1 MERFFMERLKY
12 IVEDSTIA
20 ELLGV
25 QNFTN
30 KESAILELVKNAY
43 DAQANNVSIT
53 FSDRSIVIID
63 DGIGMSKSTIC
74 ENWMHVGKSDKGYSL
89 SGTED
94 NDGRVLAGSKGV
106 GRFALA
112 RLGASVNVYS
122 AKKGEIPVKWTTNWS
137 ESILDDLTNEENLP
151 LGTRIEI
158 SALRDRWTEK
168 SIKNLINYLSI
179 TCNDDRMQIKIYPNF
194 GKGVSYIFK
203 KPQIGKNFVTQ
214 IGLFY
219 DASELK
225 LYYTIKSDEFSNLA
239 KNYCRS
245 LDLQYFSNDVSI
257 LEELAGNTEIDSS
270 DGELYS
276 MLKELGNFSAELYF
290 SLKTPTKQDVERFC
304 YNYSALPDRYDE
316 GVVLYRNAFSIAS
329 FDGEKDW
336 LGLNQRSRKSPA
348 AATHPTGAWRVRANQ
363 LSGKVEI
370 DKKENYQLRDLANRQ
385 GLEENEYFKLF
396 VKIITIGIAAFER
409 YRQAIIRSID
419 KKNAPKP
426 SPTTPMIDQILRGR
440 NKEIHLTSNETKALA
455 QEISVVKAESKS
467 FQDEKESTEK
477 KYRYDV
483 RILNVLATT
492 GLKAS
497 SNVLNTTIDGV
508 LNRIIQLRIKISRQ
522 NALIRNII
530 SRNQKE
536 INDFLR
542 YAGYHYTVSIEE
554 SEGKNY
560 RLLLHYEDH
569 REAINAVQAHLSY
582 GERNALA
589 LLLFMYSIKRE
600 TPDLVILD
608 DPISSFDGNKK
619 FAIVNMLFKEPGYL
633 RGKTVL
639 LLTHEFGTVV
649 DMVHTMKRNFGAVS
663 TAAFLST
670 RNGVLQEQQIHAD
683 DIKAYPAIAEKN
695 IAEST
700 DPLNKLIY
708 LRRLMEF
715 ENNKNDAWQLLSNV
729 FHVGDG
735 TREAPMKC
743 IGNGIEIP
751 MTPDE
756 VQKGTEDIK
765 KYILDFDYQ
774 MAYQRM
780 EDQNLLI
787 SLYDSTEANYEKL
800 QIYRLIFIGRPMNVV
815 VQKFVNETYHVE
827 NDYMFQLDPRIYD
840 TVPQYIVDVCNQAI
854 NELRTVQPA

>member
-1 MERFFMERLKY
+1 MQGMERFFMERLKY

-122 AKKGEIPVKWTTNWS
+122 AKKGEIPVKWTTDWS

-497 SNVLNTTIDGV
+497 SI
-508 LNRIIQLRIKISRQ
+508 
-522 NALIRNII
+522 
-530 SRNQKE
+530 
-536 INDFLR
+536 
-542 YAGYHYTVSIEE
+542 
-554 SEGKNY
+554 
-560 RLLLHYEDH
+560 
-569 REAINAVQAHLSY
+569 AHEL
-582 GERNALA
+582 
-589 LLLFMYSIKRE
+589 
-600 TPDLVILD
+600 
-608 DPISSFDGNKK
+608 
-619 FAIVNMLFKEPGYL
+619 
-633 RGKTVL
+633 
-639 LLTHEFGTVV
+639 
-649 DMVHTMKRNFGAVS
+649 
-663 TAAFLST
+663 
-670 RNGVLQEQQIHAD
+670 
-683 DIKAYPAIAEKN
+683 
-695 IAEST
+695 
-700 DPLNKLIY
+700 
-708 LRRLMEF
+708 
-715 ENNKNDAWQLLSNV
+715 KNDRNSVSVNYQYIVEALKEYGFWEDLCSQEYTEYSYKNVPQLLSRNRAINQKIVAFMDTMLDEIEKKNFSPRSLSINSIMENIKANWMRDYASLLINLNV
-729 FHVGDG
+729 
-735 TREAPMKC
+735 
-743 IGNGIEIP
+743 
-751 MTPDE
+751 DE
-756 VQKGTEDIK
+756 SVYFETSEDIFTAIFDNLILNSWQQNK
-765 KYILDFDYQ
+765 ASSQIVISISIHKIGGLLKIVYEDSGVGLPPKYINDPMRILEVHESSRENGHGLG
-774 MAYQRM
+774 MWIVHNTIRM
-780 EDQNLLI
+780 TGGDVI
-787 SLYDSTEANYEKL
+787 SIDGHNGFHFNFELGEKL
-800 QIYRLIFIGRPMNVV
+800 
-815 VQKFVNETYHVE
+815 
-827 NDYMFQLDPRIYD
+827 
-840 TVPQYIVDVCNQAI
+840 
-854 NELRTVQPA
+854 

>member
-497 SNVLNTTIDGV
+497 SI
-508 LNRIIQLRIKISRQ
+508 
-522 NALIRNII
+522 
-530 SRNQKE
+530 
-536 INDFLR
+536 
-542 YAGYHYTVSIEE
+542 
-554 SEGKNY
+554 
-560 RLLLHYEDH
+560 
-569 REAINAVQAHLSY
+569 AHEL
-582 GERNALA
+582 
-589 LLLFMYSIKRE
+589 
-600 TPDLVILD
+600 
-608 DPISSFDGNKK
+608 
-619 FAIVNMLFKEPGYL
+619 
-633 RGKTVL
+633 
-639 LLTHEFGTVV
+639 
-649 DMVHTMKRNFGAVS
+649 
-663 TAAFLST
+663 
-670 RNGVLQEQQIHAD
+670 
-683 DIKAYPAIAEKN
+683 
-695 IAEST
+695 
-700 DPLNKLIY
+700 
-708 LRRLMEF
+708 
-715 ENNKNDAWQLLSNV
+715 KNDRNSV
-729 FHVGDG
+729 SV
-735 TREAPMKC
+735 
-743 IGNGIEIP
+743 
-751 MTPDE
+751 
-756 VQKGTEDIK
+756 
-765 KYILDFDYQ
+765 
-774 MAYQRM
+774 
-780 EDQNLLI
+780 
-787 SLYDSTEANYEKL
+787 NY
-800 QIYRLIFIGRPMNVV
+800 
-815 VQKFVNETYHVE
+815 
-827 NDYMFQLDPRIYD
+827 
-840 TVPQYIVDVCNQAI
+840 QYIVDALKEYGFWEDLCSQEYTEYSYKNVPQLLSRNRAI
-854 NELRTVQPA
+854 NQKIVAFMDTMLDEIEKKNFSPRSLSINSIMENIKANWMRDYASLLINLNVDESVYFETSEDIFTAIFDNLILNSWQQNKASSQIVINISIHKVGSLLKIVYEDSGVGLPPKYINDPMRILEVHESSRENGHGLGMWIVHNTIRMTGGDVISIDGHNGFHFNFELGEKL

>member
-1 MERFFMERLKY
+1 MFPLY
-12 IVEDSTIA
+12 TVA
-20 ELLGV
+20 
-25 QNFTN
+25 
-30 KESAILELVKNAY
+30 
-43 DAQANNVSIT
+43 
-53 FSDRSIVIID
+53 
-63 DGIGMSKSTIC
+63 
-74 ENWMHVGKSDKGYSL
+74 
-89 SGTED
+89 
-94 NDGRVLAGSKGV
+94 
-106 GRFALA
+106 
-112 RLGASVNVYS
+112 
-122 AKKGEIPVKWTTNWS
+122 
-137 ESILDDLTNEENLP
+137 TNEENLP

-497 SNVLNTTIDGV
+497 SI
-508 LNRIIQLRIKISRQ
+508 
-522 NALIRNII
+522 
-530 SRNQKE
+530 
-536 INDFLR
+536 
-542 YAGYHYTVSIEE
+542 
-554 SEGKNY
+554 
-560 RLLLHYEDH
+560 
-569 REAINAVQAHLSY
+569 AHEL
-582 GERNALA
+582 
-589 LLLFMYSIKRE
+589 
-600 TPDLVILD
+600 
-608 DPISSFDGNKK
+608 
-619 FAIVNMLFKEPGYL
+619 
-633 RGKTVL
+633 
-639 LLTHEFGTVV
+639 
-649 DMVHTMKRNFGAVS
+649 
-663 TAAFLST
+663 
-670 RNGVLQEQQIHAD
+670 
-683 DIKAYPAIAEKN
+683 
-695 IAEST
+695 
-700 DPLNKLIY
+700 
-708 LRRLMEF
+708 
-715 ENNKNDAWQLLSNV
+715 KNDRNSVSVNYQYIVEALKEYGFWEDLCSQEYTEYSYKNVPQLLSRNRAINQKIVAFMDTMLDEIEKKIFSPRSLSINSIMENIKANWMRDYASLLINLNV
-729 FHVGDG
+729 
-735 TREAPMKC
+735 
-743 IGNGIEIP
+743 
-751 MTPDE
+751 DE
-756 VQKGTEDIK
+756 SVYFETSEDIFTAIFDNLILNSWQQNK
-765 KYILDFDYQ
+765 ASSQIVISISIHKIGGLLKIVYEDSGVGLPPKYINDPMRILEVHEFSRENGHGLG
-774 MAYQRM
+774 MWIVHNTIRM
-780 EDQNLLI
+780 TGGDVI
-787 SLYDSTEANYEKL
+787 SIDGHNGFHFNFELGEKL
-800 QIYRLIFIGRPMNVV
+800 
-815 VQKFVNETYHVE
+815 
-827 NDYMFQLDPRIYD
+827 
-840 TVPQYIVDVCNQAI
+840 
-854 NELRTVQPA
+854 

>member
-122 AKKGEIPVKWTTNWS
+122 SKKGEIPVKWTTDWS

-316 GVVLYRNAFSIAS
+316 GVVLYINAFSIAS

-497 SNVLNTTIDGV
+497 SI
-508 LNRIIQLRIKISRQ
+508 
-522 NALIRNII
+522 
-530 SRNQKE
+530 
-536 INDFLR
+536 
-542 YAGYHYTVSIEE
+542 
-554 SEGKNY
+554 
-560 RLLLHYEDH
+560 
-569 REAINAVQAHLSY
+569 AHEL
-582 GERNALA
+582 
-589 LLLFMYSIKRE
+589 
-600 TPDLVILD
+600 
-608 DPISSFDGNKK
+608 
-619 FAIVNMLFKEPGYL
+619 
-633 RGKTVL
+633 
-639 LLTHEFGTVV
+639 
-649 DMVHTMKRNFGAVS
+649 
-663 TAAFLST
+663 
-670 RNGVLQEQQIHAD
+670 
-683 DIKAYPAIAEKN
+683 
-695 IAEST
+695 
-700 DPLNKLIY
+700 
-708 LRRLMEF
+708 
-715 ENNKNDAWQLLSNV
+715 KNDRNSVSVNYQYIVEALKEYGFWEDLCSQEYTEYSYKNVPQLLSRNRAINQKIVAFMDTMLDEIEKKNFSPRSLSINSIMENIKANWMRDYASLLINLNV
-729 FHVGDG
+729 
-735 TREAPMKC
+735 
-743 IGNGIEIP
+743 
-751 MTPDE
+751 DE
-756 VQKGTEDIK
+756 SVYFETSEDIFTAIFDNLILNSWQQNK
-765 KYILDFDYQ
+765 ASSQIVISISIHKIGGLLKIVYEDSGVGLPPKYINDPMRILEVHESSRENGHGLG
-774 MAYQRM
+774 MWIVHNTIRM
-780 EDQNLLI
+780 TGGDVI
-787 SLYDSTEANYEKL
+787 SIDGHNGFHFNFELGEKL
-800 QIYRLIFIGRPMNVV
+800 
-815 VQKFVNETYHVE
+815 
-827 NDYMFQLDPRIYD
+827 
-840 TVPQYIVDVCNQAI
+840 
-854 NELRTVQPA
+854 

>member
-53 FSDRSIVIID
+53 FSERSIVIID

-122 AKKGEIPVKWTTNWS
+122 SKKGEIPVKWTTDWS

-497 SNVLNTTIDGV
+497 SI
-508 LNRIIQLRIKISRQ
+508 
-522 NALIRNII
+522 
-530 SRNQKE
+530 
-536 INDFLR
+536 
-542 YAGYHYTVSIEE
+542 
-554 SEGKNY
+554 
-560 RLLLHYEDH
+560 
-569 REAINAVQAHLSY
+569 AHEL
-582 GERNALA
+582 
-589 LLLFMYSIKRE
+589 
-600 TPDLVILD
+600 
-608 DPISSFDGNKK
+608 
-619 FAIVNMLFKEPGYL
+619 
-633 RGKTVL
+633 
-639 LLTHEFGTVV
+639 
-649 DMVHTMKRNFGAVS
+649 
-663 TAAFLST
+663 
-670 RNGVLQEQQIHAD
+670 
-683 DIKAYPAIAEKN
+683 
-695 IAEST
+695 
-700 DPLNKLIY
+700 
-708 LRRLMEF
+708 
-715 ENNKNDAWQLLSNV
+715 KNDRNSVSVNYQYIVEALKEYGFWEDLCSQEYTEYSYKNVPQLLSRNRAINQKIVAFMDTMLDEIEKKNFSPRSLSINSIMENIKANWMRDYASLLINLNV
-729 FHVGDG
+729 
-735 TREAPMKC
+735 
-743 IGNGIEIP
+743 
-751 MTPDE
+751 DE
-756 VQKGTEDIK
+756 SVYFETSEDIFTAIFDNLILNSWQQNK
-765 KYILDFDYQ
+765 ASSQIVISISIHKIGGLLKIVYEDSGVGLPPKYINDPMRILEVHESSRENGHGLG
-774 MAYQRM
+774 MWIVHNTIRM
-780 EDQNLLI
+780 TGGDVI
-787 SLYDSTEANYEKL
+787 SIDGHNGFHFNFELGEKL
-800 QIYRLIFIGRPMNVV
+800 
-815 VQKFVNETYHVE
+815 
-827 NDYMFQLDPRIYD
+827 
-840 TVPQYIVDVCNQAI
+840 
-854 NELRTVQPA
+854 

>member
-122 AKKGEIPVKWTTNWS
+122 AKKGEIPVKWTTDWS

-497 SNVLNTTIDGV
+497 SI
-508 LNRIIQLRIKISRQ
+508 
-522 NALIRNII
+522 
-530 SRNQKE
+530 
-536 INDFLR
+536 
-542 YAGYHYTVSIEE
+542 
-554 SEGKNY
+554 
-560 RLLLHYEDH
+560 
-569 REAINAVQAHLSY
+569 AHEL
-582 GERNALA
+582 
-589 LLLFMYSIKRE
+589 
-600 TPDLVILD
+600 
-608 DPISSFDGNKK
+608 
-619 FAIVNMLFKEPGYL
+619 
-633 RGKTVL
+633 
-639 LLTHEFGTVV
+639 
-649 DMVHTMKRNFGAVS
+649 
-663 TAAFLST
+663 
-670 RNGVLQEQQIHAD
+670 
-683 DIKAYPAIAEKN
+683 
-695 IAEST
+695 
-700 DPLNKLIY
+700 
-708 LRRLMEF
+708 
-715 ENNKNDAWQLLSNV
+715 KNDRNSVSVNYQYIVEALKEYGFWEDLCSQEYTEYRYKNVPQLLSRNRAINQKIVAFMDTMLDEIEKKNFSPRSLSINSIMENIKANWMRDYASLLINLNV
-729 FHVGDG
+729 
-735 TREAPMKC
+735 
-743 IGNGIEIP
+743 
-751 MTPDE
+751 DE
-756 VQKGTEDIK
+756 SVYFETSEDIFTAIFDNLILNSWQQNK
-765 KYILDFDYQ
+765 ASSQIVISISIHKIGGLLKIVYEDSGVGLPPKYINDPMRILEVHESSRENGHGLG
-774 MAYQRM
+774 MWIVHNTIRM
-780 EDQNLLI
+780 TGGDVI
-787 SLYDSTEANYEKL
+787 SIDGHNGFHFNFELGEKL
-800 QIYRLIFIGRPMNVV
+800 
-815 VQKFVNETYHVE
+815 
-827 NDYMFQLDPRIYD
+827 
-840 TVPQYIVDVCNQAI
+840 
-854 NELRTVQPA
+854 

>member
-43 DAQANNVSIT
+43 DAQANNVSITFSDRSIVIIDDNATIRKSDANIVCLSIT

-497 SNVLNTTIDGV
+497 SI
-508 LNRIIQLRIKISRQ
+508 
-522 NALIRNII
+522 
-530 SRNQKE
+530 
-536 INDFLR
+536 
-542 YAGYHYTVSIEE
+542 
-554 SEGKNY
+554 
-560 RLLLHYEDH
+560 
-569 REAINAVQAHLSY
+569 AHEL
-582 GERNALA
+582 
-589 LLLFMYSIKRE
+589 
-600 TPDLVILD
+600 
-608 DPISSFDGNKK
+608 
-619 FAIVNMLFKEPGYL
+619 
-633 RGKTVL
+633 
-639 LLTHEFGTVV
+639 
-649 DMVHTMKRNFGAVS
+649 
-663 TAAFLST
+663 
-670 RNGVLQEQQIHAD
+670 
-683 DIKAYPAIAEKN
+683 
-695 IAEST
+695 
-700 DPLNKLIY
+700 
-708 LRRLMEF
+708 
-715 ENNKNDAWQLLSNV
+715 KNDRNSV
-729 FHVGDG
+729 SV
-735 TREAPMKC
+735 
-743 IGNGIEIP
+743 
-751 MTPDE
+751 
-756 VQKGTEDIK
+756 
-765 KYILDFDYQ
+765 
-774 MAYQRM
+774 
-780 EDQNLLI
+780 
-787 SLYDSTEANYEKL
+787 NY
-800 QIYRLIFIGRPMNVV
+800 
-815 VQKFVNETYHVE
+815 
-827 NDYMFQLDPRIYD
+827 
-840 TVPQYIVDVCNQAI
+840 QYIVDALKEYGFWEDLCSQEYTEYSYKNVPQLLSRNKAI
-854 NELRTVQPA
+854 NQKIVAFMDTMLDEIEKKKFSPRSLSVNSIMENIKANWMRDYASLLINLNVDESVYFETSEDIFTAIFDNLILNSWQQNKASSQIVINISIHKVGSLLKIVYEDSGVGLPPKYINDPMRILEVHESSRENGHGLGMWIVHNTIRMTGGDVISIDGHNGFHFNFELGEKL

>member
-1 MERFFMERLKY
+1 MERLKY

-43 DAQANNVSIT
+43 DAQASNVSIT
-53 FSDRSIVIID
+53 FSDCSIVIID
-63 DGIGMSKSTIC
+63 DGIGMNKSTIY

-112 RLGASVNVYS
+112 RLGASVVVYS
-122 AKKGEIPVKWTTNWS
+122 AKKGEIPVKWATDWS
-137 ESILDDLTNEENLP
+137 ESILDDLTNEESLP

-179 TCNDDRMQIKIYPNF
+179 TCNDDRMRIKIYPNF
-194 GKGVSYIFK
+194 EKDVSYIFK

-214 IGLFY
+214 VALFY
-219 DASELK
+219 DASEMK
-225 LYYTIKSDEFSNLA
+225 LHYTIISDEFSDLA

-245 LDLQYFSNDVSI
+245 LDLQYFSNSVSI

-276 MLKELGNFSAELYF
+276 MLKELGDFSAELYF

-304 YNYSALPDRYDE
+304 YNHSALPDRYDE
-316 GVVLYRNAFSIAS
+316 GIVLYRNAFSIAS

-396 VKIITIGIAAFER
+396 VKIITIGIATFER

-419 KKNAPKP
+419 KKNTPKP

-455 QEISVVKAESKS
+455 QEISAVKAESKS

-497 SNVLNTTIDGV
+497 SIAHELKND
-508 LNRIIQLRIKISRQ
+508 
-522 NALIRNII
+522 RN
-530 SRNQKE
+530 S
-536 INDFLR
+536 
-542 YAGYHYTVSIEE
+542 VSINYQYIVEALKEYGFWEE
-554 SEGKNY
+554 LCSQEYTEYSYKN
-560 RLLLHYEDH
+560 
-569 REAINAVQAHLSY
+569 V
-582 GERNALA
+582 
-589 LLLFMYSIKRE
+589 
-600 TPDLVILD
+600 P
-608 DPISSFDGNKK
+608 
-619 FAIVNMLFKEPGYL
+619 
-633 RGKTVL
+633 
-639 LLTHEFGTVV
+639 
-649 DMVHTMKRNFGAVS
+649 
-663 TAAFLST
+663 
-670 RNGVLQEQQIHAD
+670 
-683 DIKAYPAIAEKN
+683 
-695 IAEST
+695 
-700 DPLNKLIY
+700 
-708 LRRLMEF
+708 
-715 ENNKNDAWQLLSNV
+715 QLLSRNKAINQKIVAFMDTMLDEIEKKKFSPKSLSVSDIMENIKANWVRDYASLSINLNV
-729 FHVGDG
+729 
-735 TREAPMKC
+735 
-743 IGNGIEIP
+743 
-751 MTPDE
+751 DE
-756 VQKGTEDIK
+756 TVHFETSEDIFTAIFDNLILNSWQQNK
-765 KYILDFDYQ
+765 VSSRIVIDISIHKVGSLLKIIYEDYGVGLPPKYINDPMRILEVHESSRENGHGLG
-774 MAYQRM
+774 MWIVHNTIRM
-780 EDQNLLI
+780 TGGDVI
-787 SLYDSTEANYEKL
+787 SIDGHNGFHFNFELGEKL
-800 QIYRLIFIGRPMNVV
+800 
-815 VQKFVNETYHVE
+815 
-827 NDYMFQLDPRIYD
+827 
-840 TVPQYIVDVCNQAI
+840 
-854 NELRTVQPA
+854 

>member
-1 MERFFMERLKY
+1 MERLKY

-122 AKKGEIPVKWTTNWS
+122 AKKGEIPVKWTTDWS

-497 SNVLNTTIDGV
+497 SI
-508 LNRIIQLRIKISRQ
+508 
-522 NALIRNII
+522 
-530 SRNQKE
+530 
-536 INDFLR
+536 
-542 YAGYHYTVSIEE
+542 
-554 SEGKNY
+554 
-560 RLLLHYEDH
+560 
-569 REAINAVQAHLSY
+569 AHEL
-582 GERNALA
+582 
-589 LLLFMYSIKRE
+589 
-600 TPDLVILD
+600 
-608 DPISSFDGNKK
+608 
-619 FAIVNMLFKEPGYL
+619 
-633 RGKTVL
+633 
-639 LLTHEFGTVV
+639 
-649 DMVHTMKRNFGAVS
+649 
-663 TAAFLST
+663 
-670 RNGVLQEQQIHAD
+670 
-683 DIKAYPAIAEKN
+683 
-695 IAEST
+695 
-700 DPLNKLIY
+700 
-708 LRRLMEF
+708 
-715 ENNKNDAWQLLSNV
+715 KNDRNSVSVNYQYIVEALKEYGFWEDLCSQEYTEYSYKNVPQLLSRNRAINQKIVAFMDTMLDEIEKKNFSPRSLSINSIMENIKANWMRDYASLLINLNV
-729 FHVGDG
+729 
-735 TREAPMKC
+735 
-743 IGNGIEIP
+743 
-751 MTPDE
+751 DE
-756 VQKGTEDIK
+756 SVYFETSEDIFTAIFDNLILNSWQQNK
-765 KYILDFDYQ
+765 ASSQIVISISIHKIGGLLKIVYEDSGVGLPPKYINDPMRILEVHESSRENGHGLG
-774 MAYQRM
+774 MWIVHNTIRM
-780 EDQNLLI
+780 TGGDVI
-787 SLYDSTEANYEKL
+787 SIDGHNGFHFNFELGEKL
-800 QIYRLIFIGRPMNVV
+800 
-815 VQKFVNETYHVE
+815 
-827 NDYMFQLDPRIYD
+827 
-840 TVPQYIVDVCNQAI
+840 
-854 NELRTVQPA
+854 

>member
-122 AKKGEIPVKWTTNWS
+122 AKKGEIPVKWTTDWS

-426 SPTTPMIDQILRGR
+426 SPTTPMIDQILRRR

-497 SNVLNTTIDGV
+497 SI
-508 LNRIIQLRIKISRQ
+508 
-522 NALIRNII
+522 
-530 SRNQKE
+530 
-536 INDFLR
+536 
-542 YAGYHYTVSIEE
+542 
-554 SEGKNY
+554 
-560 RLLLHYEDH
+560 
-569 REAINAVQAHLSY
+569 AHEL
-582 GERNALA
+582 
-589 LLLFMYSIKRE
+589 
-600 TPDLVILD
+600 
-608 DPISSFDGNKK
+608 
-619 FAIVNMLFKEPGYL
+619 
-633 RGKTVL
+633 
-639 LLTHEFGTVV
+639 
-649 DMVHTMKRNFGAVS
+649 
-663 TAAFLST
+663 
-670 RNGVLQEQQIHAD
+670 
-683 DIKAYPAIAEKN
+683 
-695 IAEST
+695 
-700 DPLNKLIY
+700 
-708 LRRLMEF
+708 
-715 ENNKNDAWQLLSNV
+715 KNDRNSVSVNYQYIVEALKEYGFWEDLCSQEYTEYSYKNVPQLLSRNRAINQKIVAFMDTMLDEIEKKNFSPRSLSINSIMENIKANWMRDYASLLINLNV
-729 FHVGDG
+729 
-735 TREAPMKC
+735 
-743 IGNGIEIP
+743 
-751 MTPDE
+751 DE
-756 VQKGTEDIK
+756 SVYFETSEDIFTAIFDNLILNSWQQNK
-765 KYILDFDYQ
+765 ASSQIVISISIHKIGGLLKIVYEDSGVGLPPKYINDPMRILEVHESSRENGHGLG
-774 MAYQRM
+774 MWIVHNTIRM
-780 EDQNLLI
+780 TGGDVI
-787 SLYDSTEANYEKL
+787 SIDGHNGFHFNFELGEKL
-800 QIYRLIFIGRPMNVV
+800 
-815 VQKFVNETYHVE
+815 
-827 NDYMFQLDPRIYD
+827 
-840 TVPQYIVDVCNQAI
+840 
-854 NELRTVQPA
+854 

>member
-74 ENWMHVGKSDKGYSL
+74 ENWMHVGKSNKGYSL

-122 AKKGEIPVKWTTNWS
+122 SKKGEIPVKWTTDWS

-497 SNVLNTTIDGV
+497 SI
-508 LNRIIQLRIKISRQ
+508 
-522 NALIRNII
+522 
-530 SRNQKE
+530 
-536 INDFLR
+536 
-542 YAGYHYTVSIEE
+542 
-554 SEGKNY
+554 
-560 RLLLHYEDH
+560 
-569 REAINAVQAHLSY
+569 AHEL
-582 GERNALA
+582 
-589 LLLFMYSIKRE
+589 
-600 TPDLVILD
+600 
-608 DPISSFDGNKK
+608 
-619 FAIVNMLFKEPGYL
+619 
-633 RGKTVL
+633 
-639 LLTHEFGTVV
+639 
-649 DMVHTMKRNFGAVS
+649 
-663 TAAFLST
+663 
-670 RNGVLQEQQIHAD
+670 
-683 DIKAYPAIAEKN
+683 
-695 IAEST
+695 
-700 DPLNKLIY
+700 
-708 LRRLMEF
+708 
-715 ENNKNDAWQLLSNV
+715 KNDRNSVSVNYQYIVEALKEYGFWEDLCSQEYTEYSYKNVPQLLSRNRAINQKIVAFMDTMLDEIEKKNFSPRSLSINSIMENIKANWMRDYASLLINLNV
-729 FHVGDG
+729 
-735 TREAPMKC
+735 
-743 IGNGIEIP
+743 
-751 MTPDE
+751 DE
-756 VQKGTEDIK
+756 SVYFETSEDIFTAIFDNLILNSWQQNK
-765 KYILDFDYQ
+765 ASSQIVISISIHKIGGLLKIVYEDSGVGLPPKYINDPMRILEVHESSRENGHGLG
-774 MAYQRM
+774 MWIVHNTIRM
-780 EDQNLLI
+780 TGGDVI
-787 SLYDSTEANYEKL
+787 SIDGHNGFHFNFELGEKL
-800 QIYRLIFIGRPMNVV
+800 
-815 VQKFVNETYHVE
+815 
-827 NDYMFQLDPRIYD
+827 
-840 TVPQYIVDVCNQAI
+840 
-854 NELRTVQPA
+854 

>member
-122 AKKGEIPVKWTTNWS
+122 AKKGEIPVKWTTDWS

-497 SNVLNTTIDGV
+497 SI
-508 LNRIIQLRIKISRQ
+508 
-522 NALIRNII
+522 
-530 SRNQKE
+530 
-536 INDFLR
+536 
-542 YAGYHYTVSIEE
+542 
-554 SEGKNY
+554 
-560 RLLLHYEDH
+560 
-569 REAINAVQAHLSY
+569 AHEL
-582 GERNALA
+582 
-589 LLLFMYSIKRE
+589 
-600 TPDLVILD
+600 
-608 DPISSFDGNKK
+608 
-619 FAIVNMLFKEPGYL
+619 
-633 RGKTVL
+633 
-639 LLTHEFGTVV
+639 
-649 DMVHTMKRNFGAVS
+649 
-663 TAAFLST
+663 
-670 RNGVLQEQQIHAD
+670 
-683 DIKAYPAIAEKN
+683 
-695 IAEST
+695 
-700 DPLNKLIY
+700 
-708 LRRLMEF
+708 
-715 ENNKNDAWQLLSNV
+715 KNDRNSVSVNYQYIVEALKEYGFWEDLCSQEYTEYSYKNVPQLLSRNRAISQKIVAFMDTMLDEIEKKNFSPRSLSINSIMENIKANWMRDYASLLINLNV
-729 FHVGDG
+729 
-735 TREAPMKC
+735 
-743 IGNGIEIP
+743 
-751 MTPDE
+751 DE
-756 VQKGTEDIK
+756 SVYFETSEDIFTAIFDNLILNSWQQNK
-765 KYILDFDYQ
+765 ASSQIVISISIHKIGGLLKIVYEDSGVGLPPKYINDPMRILEVHESSRENGHGLG
-774 MAYQRM
+774 MWIVHNTIRM
-780 EDQNLLI
+780 TGGDVI
-787 SLYDSTEANYEKL
+787 SIDGHNGFHFNFELGEKL
-800 QIYRLIFIGRPMNVV
+800 
-815 VQKFVNETYHVE
+815 
-827 NDYMFQLDPRIYD
+827 
-840 TVPQYIVDVCNQAI
+840 
-854 NELRTVQPA
+854 

>member
-122 AKKGEIPVKWTTNWS
+122 AKKGEIPVKWTTDWS

-370 DKKENYQLRDLANRQ
+370 DKKENSQLRDLANRQ

-497 SNVLNTTIDGV
+497 SI
-508 LNRIIQLRIKISRQ
+508 
-522 NALIRNII
+522 
-530 SRNQKE
+530 
-536 INDFLR
+536 
-542 YAGYHYTVSIEE
+542 
-554 SEGKNY
+554 
-560 RLLLHYEDH
+560 
-569 REAINAVQAHLSY
+569 AHEL
-582 GERNALA
+582 
-589 LLLFMYSIKRE
+589 
-600 TPDLVILD
+600 
-608 DPISSFDGNKK
+608 
-619 FAIVNMLFKEPGYL
+619 
-633 RGKTVL
+633 
-639 LLTHEFGTVV
+639 
-649 DMVHTMKRNFGAVS
+649 
-663 TAAFLST
+663 
-670 RNGVLQEQQIHAD
+670 
-683 DIKAYPAIAEKN
+683 
-695 IAEST
+695 
-700 DPLNKLIY
+700 
-708 LRRLMEF
+708 
-715 ENNKNDAWQLLSNV
+715 KNDRNSVSVNYQYIVEALKEYGFWEDLCSQEYTEYSYKNVPQLLSRNRAINQKIVAFMDTMLDEIEKKNFSPRSLSINSIMENIKANWMRDYASLLINLNV
-729 FHVGDG
+729 
-735 TREAPMKC
+735 
-743 IGNGIEIP
+743 
-751 MTPDE
+751 DE
-756 VQKGTEDIK
+756 SVYFETSEDIFTAIFDNLILNSWQQNK
-765 KYILDFDYQ
+765 ASSQIVISISIHKIGGLLKIVYEDSGVGLPPKYINDPMRILEVHESSRENGHGLG
-774 MAYQRM
+774 MWIVHNTIRM
-780 EDQNLLI
+780 TGGDVI
-787 SLYDSTEANYEKL
+787 SIDGHNGFHFNFELGEKL
-800 QIYRLIFIGRPMNVV
+800 
-815 VQKFVNETYHVE
+815 
-827 NDYMFQLDPRIYD
+827 
-840 TVPQYIVDVCNQAI
+840 
-854 NELRTVQPA
+854 

>member
-1 MERFFMERLKY
+1 M
-12 IVEDSTIA
+12 
-20 ELLGV
+20 
-25 QNFTN
+25 
-30 KESAILELVKNAY
+30 
-43 DAQANNVSIT
+43 
-53 FSDRSIVIID
+53 
-63 DGIGMSKSTIC
+63 
-74 ENWMHVGKSDKGYSL
+74 
-89 SGTED
+89 
-94 NDGRVLAGSKGV
+94 
-106 GRFALA
+106 
-112 RLGASVNVYS
+112 
-122 AKKGEIPVKWTTNWS
+122 
-137 ESILDDLTNEENLP
+137 
-151 LGTRIEI
+151 
-158 SALRDRWTEK
+158 RDRWTEK

-497 SNVLNTTIDGV
+497 SI
-508 LNRIIQLRIKISRQ
+508 
-522 NALIRNII
+522 
-530 SRNQKE
+530 
-536 INDFLR
+536 
-542 YAGYHYTVSIEE
+542 
-554 SEGKNY
+554 
-560 RLLLHYEDH
+560 
-569 REAINAVQAHLSY
+569 AHEL
-582 GERNALA
+582 
-589 LLLFMYSIKRE
+589 
-600 TPDLVILD
+600 
-608 DPISSFDGNKK
+608 
-619 FAIVNMLFKEPGYL
+619 
-633 RGKTVL
+633 
-639 LLTHEFGTVV
+639 
-649 DMVHTMKRNFGAVS
+649 
-663 TAAFLST
+663 
-670 RNGVLQEQQIHAD
+670 
-683 DIKAYPAIAEKN
+683 
-695 IAEST
+695 
-700 DPLNKLIY
+700 
-708 LRRLMEF
+708 
-715 ENNKNDAWQLLSNV
+715 KNDRNSV
-729 FHVGDG
+729 SV
-735 TREAPMKC
+735 
-743 IGNGIEIP
+743 
-751 MTPDE
+751 
-756 VQKGTEDIK
+756 
-765 KYILDFDYQ
+765 
-774 MAYQRM
+774 
-780 EDQNLLI
+780 
-787 SLYDSTEANYEKL
+787 NY
-800 QIYRLIFIGRPMNVV
+800 
-815 VQKFVNETYHVE
+815 
-827 NDYMFQLDPRIYD
+827 
-840 TVPQYIVDVCNQAI
+840 QYIVDALKEYGFWEDLCSQEYTEYSYKNVPQLLSRNKAI
-854 NELRTVQPA
+854 NQKIVAFMDTMLDEIEKKKFSPRSLSVNSIMENIKANWMRDYASLLINLNVDESVYFETSEDIFTAIFDNLILNSWQQNKASSQIVINISIHKVGSLLKIVYEDSGVGLPPKYINDPMRILEVHESSRENGHGLGMWIVHNTIRMTGGDVISIDGHNGFHFNFELGEKL

>member
-122 AKKGEIPVKWTTNWS
+122 SKKGEIPVKWTTDWS

-290 SLKTPTKQDVERFC
+290 SLKAPTKQDVERFC

-497 SNVLNTTIDGV
+497 SI
-508 LNRIIQLRIKISRQ
+508 
-522 NALIRNII
+522 
-530 SRNQKE
+530 
-536 INDFLR
+536 
-542 YAGYHYTVSIEE
+542 
-554 SEGKNY
+554 
-560 RLLLHYEDH
+560 
-569 REAINAVQAHLSY
+569 AHEL
-582 GERNALA
+582 
-589 LLLFMYSIKRE
+589 
-600 TPDLVILD
+600 
-608 DPISSFDGNKK
+608 
-619 FAIVNMLFKEPGYL
+619 
-633 RGKTVL
+633 
-639 LLTHEFGTVV
+639 
-649 DMVHTMKRNFGAVS
+649 
-663 TAAFLST
+663 
-670 RNGVLQEQQIHAD
+670 
-683 DIKAYPAIAEKN
+683 
-695 IAEST
+695 
-700 DPLNKLIY
+700 
-708 LRRLMEF
+708 
-715 ENNKNDAWQLLSNV
+715 KNDRNSVSVNYQYIVEALKEYGFWEDLCSQEYTEYSYKNVPQLLSRNRAINQKIVAFMDTMLDEIEKKNFSPRSLSINSIMENIKANWMRDYASLLINLNV
-729 FHVGDG
+729 
-735 TREAPMKC
+735 
-743 IGNGIEIP
+743 
-751 MTPDE
+751 DE
-756 VQKGTEDIK
+756 SVYFETSEDIFTAIFDNLILNSWQQNK
-765 KYILDFDYQ
+765 ASSQIVISISIHKIGGLLKIVYEDSGVGLPPKYINDPMRILEVHESSRENGHGLG
-774 MAYQRM
+774 MWIVHNTIRM
-780 EDQNLLI
+780 TGGDVI
-787 SLYDSTEANYEKL
+787 SIDGHNGFHFNFELGEKL
-800 QIYRLIFIGRPMNVV
+800 
-815 VQKFVNETYHVE
+815 
-827 NDYMFQLDPRIYD
+827 
-840 TVPQYIVDVCNQAI
+840 
-854 NELRTVQPA
+854 

>member
-12 IVEDSTIA
+12 IVGDSTIA

-122 AKKGEIPVKWTTNWS
+122 AKKGEIPVKWTTDWS

-497 SNVLNTTIDGV
+497 SI
-508 LNRIIQLRIKISRQ
+508 
-522 NALIRNII
+522 
-530 SRNQKE
+530 
-536 INDFLR
+536 
-542 YAGYHYTVSIEE
+542 
-554 SEGKNY
+554 
-560 RLLLHYEDH
+560 
-569 REAINAVQAHLSY
+569 AHEL
-582 GERNALA
+582 
-589 LLLFMYSIKRE
+589 
-600 TPDLVILD
+600 
-608 DPISSFDGNKK
+608 
-619 FAIVNMLFKEPGYL
+619 
-633 RGKTVL
+633 
-639 LLTHEFGTVV
+639 
-649 DMVHTMKRNFGAVS
+649 
-663 TAAFLST
+663 
-670 RNGVLQEQQIHAD
+670 
-683 DIKAYPAIAEKN
+683 
-695 IAEST
+695 
-700 DPLNKLIY
+700 
-708 LRRLMEF
+708 
-715 ENNKNDAWQLLSNV
+715 KNDRNSVSVNYQYIVEALKEYGFWEDLCSQEYTEYSYKNVPQLLSRNRAINQKIVAFMDTMLDEIEKKNFSPRSLSINSIMENIKANWMRDYASLLINLNV
-729 FHVGDG
+729 
-735 TREAPMKC
+735 
-743 IGNGIEIP
+743 
-751 MTPDE
+751 DE
-756 VQKGTEDIK
+756 SVYFETSEDIFTAIFDNLILNSWQQNK
-765 KYILDFDYQ
+765 ASSQIVISISIHKIGGLLKIVYEDSGVGLPPKYINDPMRILEVHESSRENGHGLG
-774 MAYQRM
+774 MWIVHNTIRM
-780 EDQNLLI
+780 TGGDVI
-787 SLYDSTEANYEKL
+787 SIDGHNGFHFNFELGEKL
-800 QIYRLIFIGRPMNVV
+800 
-815 VQKFVNETYHVE
+815 
-827 NDYMFQLDPRIYD
+827 
-840 TVPQYIVDVCNQAI
+840 
-854 NELRTVQPA
+854 

>member
-497 SNVLNTTIDGV
+497 SI
-508 LNRIIQLRIKISRQ
+508 
-522 NALIRNII
+522 
-530 SRNQKE
+530 
-536 INDFLR
+536 
-542 YAGYHYTVSIEE
+542 
-554 SEGKNY
+554 
-560 RLLLHYEDH
+560 
-569 REAINAVQAHLSY
+569 AHEL
-582 GERNALA
+582 
-589 LLLFMYSIKRE
+589 
-600 TPDLVILD
+600 
-608 DPISSFDGNKK
+608 
-619 FAIVNMLFKEPGYL
+619 
-633 RGKTVL
+633 
-639 LLTHEFGTVV
+639 
-649 DMVHTMKRNFGAVS
+649 
-663 TAAFLST
+663 
-670 RNGVLQEQQIHAD
+670 
-683 DIKAYPAIAEKN
+683 
-695 IAEST
+695 
-700 DPLNKLIY
+700 
-708 LRRLMEF
+708 
-715 ENNKNDAWQLLSNV
+715 KNDRNSVSVNYQYIVEALKEYGFWEDLCSQEYTEYSYKNVPQLLSRNRAINQKIVAFMDTMLDEIEKKNFSPRSLSINSIMENIKANWMRDYASLLINLNV
-729 FHVGDG
+729 
-735 TREAPMKC
+735 
-743 IGNGIEIP
+743 
-751 MTPDE
+751 DE
-756 VQKGTEDIK
+756 SVYFETSEDIFTAIFDNLILNSWQQNK
-765 KYILDFDYQ
+765 ASSQIVISISIHKIGGLLKIVYEDSGVGLPPKYINDPMRILEVHESSRENGHGLG
-774 MAYQRM
+774 MWIVHNTIRM
-780 EDQNLLI
+780 TGGDVI
-787 SLYDSTEANYEKL
+787 SIDGHNGFHFNFELGEKL
-800 QIYRLIFIGRPMNVV
+800 
-815 VQKFVNETYHVE
+815 
-827 NDYMFQLDPRIYD
+827 
-840 TVPQYIVDVCNQAI
+840 
-854 NELRTVQPA
+854 

>member
-122 AKKGEIPVKWTTNWS
+122 AKKGEIPVKWTTDWS

-497 SNVLNTTIDGV
+497 SI
-508 LNRIIQLRIKISRQ
+508 
-522 NALIRNII
+522 
-530 SRNQKE
+530 
-536 INDFLR
+536 
-542 YAGYHYTVSIEE
+542 
-554 SEGKNY
+554 
-560 RLLLHYEDH
+560 
-569 REAINAVQAHLSY
+569 AHEL
-582 GERNALA
+582 
-589 LLLFMYSIKRE
+589 
-600 TPDLVILD
+600 
-608 DPISSFDGNKK
+608 
-619 FAIVNMLFKEPGYL
+619 
-633 RGKTVL
+633 
-639 LLTHEFGTVV
+639 
-649 DMVHTMKRNFGAVS
+649 
-663 TAAFLST
+663 
-670 RNGVLQEQQIHAD
+670 
-683 DIKAYPAIAEKN
+683 
-695 IAEST
+695 
-700 DPLNKLIY
+700 
-708 LRRLMEF
+708 
-715 ENNKNDAWQLLSNV
+715 KNDRNSVSVNYQYIVEALKEHGFWEDLCSQEYTEYSYKNVPQLLSRNRAINQKIVAFMDTMLDEIEKKNFSPRSLSINSIMENIKANWMRDYASLLINLNV
-729 FHVGDG
+729 
-735 TREAPMKC
+735 
-743 IGNGIEIP
+743 
-751 MTPDE
+751 DE
-756 VQKGTEDIK
+756 SVYFETSEDIFTAIFDNLILNSWQQNK
-765 KYILDFDYQ
+765 ASSQIVISISIHKIGGLLKIVYEDSGVGLPPKYINDPMRILEVHESSRENGHGLG
-774 MAYQRM
+774 MWIVHNTIRM
-780 EDQNLLI
+780 TGGDVI
-787 SLYDSTEANYEKL
+787 SIDGHNGFHFNFELGEKL
-800 QIYRLIFIGRPMNVV
+800 
-815 VQKFVNETYHVE
+815 
-827 NDYMFQLDPRIYD
+827 
-840 TVPQYIVDVCNQAI
+840 
-854 NELRTVQPA
+854 

>member
-74 ENWMHVGKSDKGYSL
+74 ENWMHVGKSDKGYRL

-94 NDGRVLAGSKGV
+94 NDDRVLAGSKGV

-112 RLGASVNVYS
+112 RLGASVTVYS
-122 AKKGEIPVKWTTNWS
+122 AKEGEIPVKWTTDWS

-168 SIKNLINYLSI
+168 SIKNLINYFSI

-225 LYYTIKSDEFSNLA
+225 LYYTIKSDEFSDLA

-348 AATHPTGAWRVRANQ
+348 AATHLTGAWRVRANQ

-409 YRQAIIRSID
+409 YRQTIIRSID

-440 NKEIHLTSNETKALA
+440 NKEIHLSSNETKALA
-455 QEISVVKAESKS
+455 QEISAVKAESKS
-467 FQDEKESTEK
+467 FQDDKESTEK

-497 SNVLNTTIDGV
+497 SI
-508 LNRIIQLRIKISRQ
+508 
-522 NALIRNII
+522 
-530 SRNQKE
+530 
-536 INDFLR
+536 
-542 YAGYHYTVSIEE
+542 
-554 SEGKNY
+554 
-560 RLLLHYEDH
+560 
-569 REAINAVQAHLSY
+569 AHEL
-582 GERNALA
+582 
-589 LLLFMYSIKRE
+589 
-600 TPDLVILD
+600 
-608 DPISSFDGNKK
+608 
-619 FAIVNMLFKEPGYL
+619 
-633 RGKTVL
+633 
-639 LLTHEFGTVV
+639 
-649 DMVHTMKRNFGAVS
+649 
-663 TAAFLST
+663 
-670 RNGVLQEQQIHAD
+670 
-683 DIKAYPAIAEKN
+683 
-695 IAEST
+695 
-700 DPLNKLIY
+700 
-708 LRRLMEF
+708 
-715 ENNKNDAWQLLSNV
+715 KNDRNSV
-729 FHVGDG
+729 SV
-735 TREAPMKC
+735 
-743 IGNGIEIP
+743 
-751 MTPDE
+751 
-756 VQKGTEDIK
+756 
-765 KYILDFDYQ
+765 
-774 MAYQRM
+774 
-780 EDQNLLI
+780 
-787 SLYDSTEANYEKL
+787 NY
-800 QIYRLIFIGRPMNVV
+800 
-815 VQKFVNETYHVE
+815 
-827 NDYMFQLDPRIYD
+827 
-840 TVPQYIVDVCNQAI
+840 QYIVDALKEYGFWEDLCSREYTEYGYKNVPHLLSRNKAI
-854 NELRTVQPA
+854 NQKIVAFMDTMLDEIEKKKFSPRSLSVNNIMENIKANWMRDYASLLINLNVDESVYFETSEDIFTAIFDNLILNSWQQNKVSSRIVINISIHKVGGLLKIVYEDSGVGLPPKYINDPMRILEVHESSRENGHGLGMWIVHNTIRMTGGDVISIDGHNGFHFNFELGEKL

>member
-1 MERFFMERLKY
+1 M
-12 IVEDSTIA
+12 
-20 ELLGV
+20 
-25 QNFTN
+25 
-30 KESAILELVKNAY
+30 
-43 DAQANNVSIT
+43 
-53 FSDRSIVIID
+53 
-63 DGIGMSKSTIC
+63 
-74 ENWMHVGKSDKGYSL
+74 
-89 SGTED
+89 
-94 NDGRVLAGSKGV
+94 
-106 GRFALA
+106 
-112 RLGASVNVYS
+112 
-122 AKKGEIPVKWTTNWS
+122 
-137 ESILDDLTNEENLP
+137 
-151 LGTRIEI
+151 
-158 SALRDRWTEK
+158 
-168 SIKNLINYLSI
+168 SI
-179 TCNDDRMQIKIYPNF
+179 TCNDDRMQIKIYPNL

-270 DGELYS
+270 DDELYS

-497 SNVLNTTIDGV
+497 SI
-508 LNRIIQLRIKISRQ
+508 
-522 NALIRNII
+522 
-530 SRNQKE
+530 
-536 INDFLR
+536 
-542 YAGYHYTVSIEE
+542 
-554 SEGKNY
+554 
-560 RLLLHYEDH
+560 
-569 REAINAVQAHLSY
+569 AHEL
-582 GERNALA
+582 
-589 LLLFMYSIKRE
+589 
-600 TPDLVILD
+600 
-608 DPISSFDGNKK
+608 
-619 FAIVNMLFKEPGYL
+619 
-633 RGKTVL
+633 
-639 LLTHEFGTVV
+639 
-649 DMVHTMKRNFGAVS
+649 
-663 TAAFLST
+663 
-670 RNGVLQEQQIHAD
+670 
-683 DIKAYPAIAEKN
+683 
-695 IAEST
+695 
-700 DPLNKLIY
+700 
-708 LRRLMEF
+708 
-715 ENNKNDAWQLLSNV
+715 KNDRNSV
-729 FHVGDG
+729 SV
-735 TREAPMKC
+735 
-743 IGNGIEIP
+743 
-751 MTPDE
+751 
-756 VQKGTEDIK
+756 
-765 KYILDFDYQ
+765 
-774 MAYQRM
+774 
-780 EDQNLLI
+780 
-787 SLYDSTEANYEKL
+787 NY
-800 QIYRLIFIGRPMNVV
+800 
-815 VQKFVNETYHVE
+815 
-827 NDYMFQLDPRIYD
+827 
-840 TVPQYIVDVCNQAI
+840 QYIVDALKEYGFWEDLCSQEYTEYSYKNVPQLLSRNKAI
-854 NELRTVQPA
+854 NQKIVAFMDTMLDEIEKKKFSPRSLSVNSIMENIKANWMRDYASLLINLNVDESVYFETSEDIFTAIFDNLILNSWQQNKASSQIVINISIHKVGGLLKIVYEDSGVGLPPKYINDPMRILEVHESSRENGHGLGMWIVHNTIRMTGGDVISIDGHNGFHFNFELGEKL

>member
-122 AKKGEIPVKWTTNWS
+122 SKKGEIPVKWTTDWS

-497 SNVLNTTIDGV
+497 SI
-508 LNRIIQLRIKISRQ
+508 
-522 NALIRNII
+522 
-530 SRNQKE
+530 
-536 INDFLR
+536 
-542 YAGYHYTVSIEE
+542 
-554 SEGKNY
+554 
-560 RLLLHYEDH
+560 
-569 REAINAVQAHLSY
+569 AHEL
-582 GERNALA
+582 
-589 LLLFMYSIKRE
+589 
-600 TPDLVILD
+600 
-608 DPISSFDGNKK
+608 
-619 FAIVNMLFKEPGYL
+619 
-633 RGKTVL
+633 
-639 LLTHEFGTVV
+639 
-649 DMVHTMKRNFGAVS
+649 
-663 TAAFLST
+663 
-670 RNGVLQEQQIHAD
+670 
-683 DIKAYPAIAEKN
+683 
-695 IAEST
+695 
-700 DPLNKLIY
+700 
-708 LRRLMEF
+708 
-715 ENNKNDAWQLLSNV
+715 KNDRNSVSVNYQYIVEALKEYGFWEDLCSQEYTEYSYKNVPQLLSRNRAINQKIVAFMDTMLDEIEKKNFSPRSLSINSIMENIKANWMRDYASLLINLNV
-729 FHVGDG
+729 
-735 TREAPMKC
+735 
-743 IGNGIEIP
+743 
-751 MTPDE
+751 DE
-756 VQKGTEDIK
+756 SVYFETSEDIFTAIFDNLILNSWQQNK
-765 KYILDFDYQ
+765 ASSQIVISISIHKIGGLLKIVYEDSGVGLPPKYINDPMRILEVHESSRENGHGLG
-774 MAYQRM
+774 MWIVHNTIRM
-780 EDQNLLI
+780 TGGDVI
-787 SLYDSTEANYEKL
+787 SIDGHNGFHFNFELGEKL
-800 QIYRLIFIGRPMNVV
+800 
-815 VQKFVNETYHVE
+815 
-827 NDYMFQLDPRIYD
+827 
-840 TVPQYIVDVCNQAI
+840 
-854 NELRTVQPA
+854 

>member
-53 FSDRSIVIID
+53 FSDRSIID

-497 SNVLNTTIDGV
+497 SI
-508 LNRIIQLRIKISRQ
+508 
-522 NALIRNII
+522 
-530 SRNQKE
+530 
-536 INDFLR
+536 
-542 YAGYHYTVSIEE
+542 
-554 SEGKNY
+554 
-560 RLLLHYEDH
+560 
-569 REAINAVQAHLSY
+569 AHEL
-582 GERNALA
+582 
-589 LLLFMYSIKRE
+589 
-600 TPDLVILD
+600 
-608 DPISSFDGNKK
+608 
-619 FAIVNMLFKEPGYL
+619 
-633 RGKTVL
+633 
-639 LLTHEFGTVV
+639 
-649 DMVHTMKRNFGAVS
+649 
-663 TAAFLST
+663 
-670 RNGVLQEQQIHAD
+670 
-683 DIKAYPAIAEKN
+683 
-695 IAEST
+695 
-700 DPLNKLIY
+700 
-708 LRRLMEF
+708 
-715 ENNKNDAWQLLSNV
+715 KNDRNSV
-729 FHVGDG
+729 SV
-735 TREAPMKC
+735 
-743 IGNGIEIP
+743 
-751 MTPDE
+751 
-756 VQKGTEDIK
+756 
-765 KYILDFDYQ
+765 
-774 MAYQRM
+774 
-780 EDQNLLI
+780 
-787 SLYDSTEANYEKL
+787 NY
-800 QIYRLIFIGRPMNVV
+800 
-815 VQKFVNETYHVE
+815 
-827 NDYMFQLDPRIYD
+827 
-840 TVPQYIVDVCNQAI
+840 QYIVDALKEYGFWEDLCSQEYTEYSYKNVPQLLSRNKAI
-854 NELRTVQPA
+854 NQKIVAFMDTMLDEIEKKKFSPRSLSVNSIMENIKANWMRDYASLLINLNVDESVYFETSEDIFTAIFDNLILNSWQQNKASSQIVINISIHKVGSLLKIVYEDSGVGLPPKYINDPMRILEVHESSRENGHGLGMWIVHNTIRMTGGDVISIDGHNGFHFNFELGEKL

>member
-122 AKKGEIPVKWTTNWS
+122 AKKGEIPVKWTTDWS

-497 SNVLNTTIDGV
+497 SI
-508 LNRIIQLRIKISRQ
+508 
-522 NALIRNII
+522 
-530 SRNQKE
+530 
-536 INDFLR
+536 
-542 YAGYHYTVSIEE
+542 
-554 SEGKNY
+554 
-560 RLLLHYEDH
+560 
-569 REAINAVQAHLSY
+569 AHEL
-582 GERNALA
+582 
-589 LLLFMYSIKRE
+589 
-600 TPDLVILD
+600 
-608 DPISSFDGNKK
+608 
-619 FAIVNMLFKEPGYL
+619 
-633 RGKTVL
+633 
-639 LLTHEFGTVV
+639 
-649 DMVHTMKRNFGAVS
+649 
-663 TAAFLST
+663 
-670 RNGVLQEQQIHAD
+670 
-683 DIKAYPAIAEKN
+683 
-695 IAEST
+695 
-700 DPLNKLIY
+700 
-708 LRRLMEF
+708 
-715 ENNKNDAWQLLSNV
+715 KNDRNSVSVNYQYIVEALKEYGFWEDLCSQEYTEYSYKNVPQLLSRNKAINQKIVAFMDTMLDEIEKKNFSPRSLSINSIMENIKANWMRDYASLLINLNV
-729 FHVGDG
+729 
-735 TREAPMKC
+735 
-743 IGNGIEIP
+743 
-751 MTPDE
+751 DE
-756 VQKGTEDIK
+756 SVYFETSEDIFTAIFDNLILNSWQQNK
-765 KYILDFDYQ
+765 ASSQIVISISIHKIGGLLKIVYEDSGVGLPPKYINDPMRILEVHESSRENGHGLG
-774 MAYQRM
+774 MWIVHNTIRM
-780 EDQNLLI
+780 TGGDVI
-787 SLYDSTEANYEKL
+787 SIDGHNGFHFNFELGEKL
-800 QIYRLIFIGRPMNVV
+800 
-815 VQKFVNETYHVE
+815 
-827 NDYMFQLDPRIYD
+827 
-840 TVPQYIVDVCNQAI
+840 
-854 NELRTVQPA
+854 

>member
-122 AKKGEIPVKWTTNWS
+122 AKKGEIPVKWTTDWS

-497 SNVLNTTIDGV
+497 SI
-508 LNRIIQLRIKISRQ
+508 
-522 NALIRNII
+522 
-530 SRNQKE
+530 
-536 INDFLR
+536 
-542 YAGYHYTVSIEE
+542 
-554 SEGKNY
+554 
-560 RLLLHYEDH
+560 
-569 REAINAVQAHLSY
+569 AHEL
-582 GERNALA
+582 
-589 LLLFMYSIKRE
+589 
-600 TPDLVILD
+600 
-608 DPISSFDGNKK
+608 
-619 FAIVNMLFKEPGYL
+619 
-633 RGKTVL
+633 
-639 LLTHEFGTVV
+639 
-649 DMVHTMKRNFGAVS
+649 
-663 TAAFLST
+663 
-670 RNGVLQEQQIHAD
+670 
-683 DIKAYPAIAEKN
+683 
-695 IAEST
+695 
-700 DPLNKLIY
+700 
-708 LRRLMEF
+708 
-715 ENNKNDAWQLLSNV
+715 KNDRNSVSVNCQYIVEALKEYGFWEDLCSQEYTEYSYKNVPQLLSRNRAINQKIVAFMDTMLDEIEKKNFSPRSLSINSIMENIKANWMRDYASLLINLNV
-729 FHVGDG
+729 
-735 TREAPMKC
+735 
-743 IGNGIEIP
+743 
-751 MTPDE
+751 DE
-756 VQKGTEDIK
+756 SVYFETSEDIFTAIFDNLILNSWQQNK
-765 KYILDFDYQ
+765 ASSQIVISISIHKIGGLLKIVYEDSGVGLPPKYINDPMRILEVHESSRENGHGLG
-774 MAYQRM
+774 MWIVHNTIRM
-780 EDQNLLI
+780 TGGDVI
-787 SLYDSTEANYEKL
+787 SIDGHNGFHFNFELGEKL
-800 QIYRLIFIGRPMNVV
+800 
-815 VQKFVNETYHVE
+815 
-827 NDYMFQLDPRIYD
+827 
-840 TVPQYIVDVCNQAI
+840 
-854 NELRTVQPA
+854 

>member
-122 AKKGEIPVKWTTNWS
+122 SKKGEIPVKWTTDWS

-477 KYRYDV
+477 KNRYDV

-497 SNVLNTTIDGV
+497 SI
-508 LNRIIQLRIKISRQ
+508 
-522 NALIRNII
+522 
-530 SRNQKE
+530 
-536 INDFLR
+536 
-542 YAGYHYTVSIEE
+542 
-554 SEGKNY
+554 
-560 RLLLHYEDH
+560 
-569 REAINAVQAHLSY
+569 AHEL
-582 GERNALA
+582 
-589 LLLFMYSIKRE
+589 
-600 TPDLVILD
+600 
-608 DPISSFDGNKK
+608 
-619 FAIVNMLFKEPGYL
+619 
-633 RGKTVL
+633 
-639 LLTHEFGTVV
+639 
-649 DMVHTMKRNFGAVS
+649 
-663 TAAFLST
+663 
-670 RNGVLQEQQIHAD
+670 
-683 DIKAYPAIAEKN
+683 
-695 IAEST
+695 
-700 DPLNKLIY
+700 
-708 LRRLMEF
+708 
-715 ENNKNDAWQLLSNV
+715 KNDRNSVSVNYQYIVEALKEYGFWEDLCSQEYTEYSYKNVPQLLSRNRAINQKIVAFMDTMLDEIEKKNFSPRSLSINSIMENIKANWMRDYASLLINLNV
-729 FHVGDG
+729 
-735 TREAPMKC
+735 
-743 IGNGIEIP
+743 
-751 MTPDE
+751 DE
-756 VQKGTEDIK
+756 SVYFETSEDIFTAIFDNLILNSWQQNK
-765 KYILDFDYQ
+765 ASSQIVISISIHKIGGLLKIVYEDSGVGLPPKYINDPMRILEVHESSRENGHGLG
-774 MAYQRM
+774 MWIVHNTIRM
-780 EDQNLLI
+780 TGGDVI
-787 SLYDSTEANYEKL
+787 SIDGHNGFHFNFELGEKL
-800 QIYRLIFIGRPMNVV
+800 
-815 VQKFVNETYHVE
+815 
-827 NDYMFQLDPRIYD
+827 
-840 TVPQYIVDVCNQAI
+840 
-854 NELRTVQPA
+854 

>member
-122 AKKGEIPVKWTTNWS
+122 SKKGEIPVKWTTDWS

-497 SNVLNTTIDGV
+497 SI
-508 LNRIIQLRIKISRQ
+508 
-522 NALIRNII
+522 
-530 SRNQKE
+530 
-536 INDFLR
+536 
-542 YAGYHYTVSIEE
+542 
-554 SEGKNY
+554 
-560 RLLLHYEDH
+560 
-569 REAINAVQAHLSY
+569 AHEL
-582 GERNALA
+582 
-589 LLLFMYSIKRE
+589 
-600 TPDLVILD
+600 
-608 DPISSFDGNKK
+608 
-619 FAIVNMLFKEPGYL
+619 
-633 RGKTVL
+633 
-639 LLTHEFGTVV
+639 
-649 DMVHTMKRNFGAVS
+649 
-663 TAAFLST
+663 
-670 RNGVLQEQQIHAD
+670 
-683 DIKAYPAIAEKN
+683 
-695 IAEST
+695 
-700 DPLNKLIY
+700 
-708 LRRLMEF
+708 
-715 ENNKNDAWQLLSNV
+715 KNDRNSVSVNYQYIVEALKEYGFWEDLCSQEYTEYSYKNVPQLLSHNRAINQKIVAFMDTMLDEIEKKNFSPRSLSINSIMENIKANWMRDYASLLINLNV
-729 FHVGDG
+729 
-735 TREAPMKC
+735 
-743 IGNGIEIP
+743 
-751 MTPDE
+751 DE
-756 VQKGTEDIK
+756 SVYFETSEDIFTAIFDNLILNSWQQNK
-765 KYILDFDYQ
+765 ASSQIVISISIHKIGGLLKIVYEDSGVGLPPKYINDPMRILEVHESSRENGHGLG
-774 MAYQRM
+774 MWIVHNTIRM
-780 EDQNLLI
+780 TGGDVI
-787 SLYDSTEANYEKL
+787 SIDGHNGFHFNFELGEKL
-800 QIYRLIFIGRPMNVV
+800 
-815 VQKFVNETYHVE
+815 
-827 NDYMFQLDPRIYD
+827 
-840 TVPQYIVDVCNQAI
+840 
-854 NELRTVQPA
+854 

>member
-122 AKKGEIPVKWTTNWS
+122 AKKGEIPVKWTTDWS

-497 SNVLNTTIDGV
+497 SI
-508 LNRIIQLRIKISRQ
+508 
-522 NALIRNII
+522 
-530 SRNQKE
+530 
-536 INDFLR
+536 
-542 YAGYHYTVSIEE
+542 
-554 SEGKNY
+554 
-560 RLLLHYEDH
+560 
-569 REAINAVQAHLSY
+569 AHEL
-582 GERNALA
+582 
-589 LLLFMYSIKRE
+589 
-600 TPDLVILD
+600 
-608 DPISSFDGNKK
+608 
-619 FAIVNMLFKEPGYL
+619 
-633 RGKTVL
+633 
-639 LLTHEFGTVV
+639 
-649 DMVHTMKRNFGAVS
+649 
-663 TAAFLST
+663 
-670 RNGVLQEQQIHAD
+670 
-683 DIKAYPAIAEKN
+683 
-695 IAEST
+695 
-700 DPLNKLIY
+700 
-708 LRRLMEF
+708 
-715 ENNKNDAWQLLSNV
+715 KNDRNSV
-729 FHVGDG
+729 SV
-735 TREAPMKC
+735 
-743 IGNGIEIP
+743 
-751 MTPDE
+751 
-756 VQKGTEDIK
+756 
-765 KYILDFDYQ
+765 
-774 MAYQRM
+774 
-780 EDQNLLI
+780 
-787 SLYDSTEANYEKL
+787 NY
-800 QIYRLIFIGRPMNVV
+800 
-815 VQKFVNETYHVE
+815 
-827 NDYMFQLDPRIYD
+827 
-840 TVPQYIVDVCNQAI
+840 QYIVDALKEYGFWEDLCSQEYTEYSYKNVPQLLSRNRAI
-854 NELRTVQPA
+854 NQKIVAFMDTMLDEIEKKNFSPRSLSINSIMENIKANWMRDYASLLINLNVDESVYFETSEDIFTAIFDNLILNSWQQNKASSQIVISISIHKIGGLLKIVYEDSGVGLPPKYINDPMRILEVHESSRENGHGLGMWIVHNTIRMTGGDVISIDGHNGFHFNFELGEKL

>member
-122 AKKGEIPVKWTTNWS
+122 AKKGEIPVKWTTDWS

-497 SNVLNTTIDGV
+497 SI
-508 LNRIIQLRIKISRQ
+508 
-522 NALIRNII
+522 
-530 SRNQKE
+530 
-536 INDFLR
+536 
-542 YAGYHYTVSIEE
+542 
-554 SEGKNY
+554 
-560 RLLLHYEDH
+560 
-569 REAINAVQAHLSY
+569 AHEL
-582 GERNALA
+582 
-589 LLLFMYSIKRE
+589 
-600 TPDLVILD
+600 
-608 DPISSFDGNKK
+608 
-619 FAIVNMLFKEPGYL
+619 
-633 RGKTVL
+633 
-639 LLTHEFGTVV
+639 
-649 DMVHTMKRNFGAVS
+649 
-663 TAAFLST
+663 
-670 RNGVLQEQQIHAD
+670 
-683 DIKAYPAIAEKN
+683 
-695 IAEST
+695 
-700 DPLNKLIY
+700 
-708 LRRLMEF
+708 
-715 ENNKNDAWQLLSNV
+715 KNDRNSVSVNYQYIVETLKEYGFWEDLCSQEYTEYSYKNVPQLLSRNRAINQKIVAFMDTMLDEIEKKNFSPRSLSINSIMENIKANWMRDYASLLINLNV
-729 FHVGDG
+729 
-735 TREAPMKC
+735 
-743 IGNGIEIP
+743 
-751 MTPDE
+751 DE
-756 VQKGTEDIK
+756 SVYFETSEDIFTAIFDNLILNSWQQNK
-765 KYILDFDYQ
+765 ASSQIVISISIHKIGGLLKIVYEDSGVGLPPKYINDPMRILEVHESSRENGHGLG
-774 MAYQRM
+774 MWIVHNTIRM
-780 EDQNLLI
+780 TGGDVI
-787 SLYDSTEANYEKL
+787 SIDGHNGFHFNFELGEKL
-800 QIYRLIFIGRPMNVV
+800 
-815 VQKFVNETYHVE
+815 
-827 NDYMFQLDPRIYD
+827 
-840 TVPQYIVDVCNQAI
+840 
-854 NELRTVQPA
+854 

>member
-122 AKKGEIPVKWTTNWS
+122 AKKGEIPVKWTTDWS

-497 SNVLNTTIDGV
+497 SI
-508 LNRIIQLRIKISRQ
+508 
-522 NALIRNII
+522 
-530 SRNQKE
+530 
-536 INDFLR
+536 
-542 YAGYHYTVSIEE
+542 
-554 SEGKNY
+554 
-560 RLLLHYEDH
+560 
-569 REAINAVQAHLSY
+569 AHEL
-582 GERNALA
+582 
-589 LLLFMYSIKRE
+589 
-600 TPDLVILD
+600 
-608 DPISSFDGNKK
+608 
-619 FAIVNMLFKEPGYL
+619 
-633 RGKTVL
+633 
-639 LLTHEFGTVV
+639 
-649 DMVHTMKRNFGAVS
+649 
-663 TAAFLST
+663 
-670 RNGVLQEQQIHAD
+670 
-683 DIKAYPAIAEKN
+683 
-695 IAEST
+695 
-700 DPLNKLIY
+700 
-708 LRRLMEF
+708 
-715 ENNKNDAWQLLSNV
+715 KNDRNSVSVNYQYIVEALKEYGFWEDLCSQEYTEYSYKNVPQLLSRNRAINQKIVAFMDTMLDEIEKKNFSPRSLSINSIMENIKANWMRDYASLLINLNV
-729 FHVGDG
+729 
-735 TREAPMKC
+735 
-743 IGNGIEIP
+743 
-751 MTPDE
+751 DE
-756 VQKGTEDIK
+756 SVYFETSEDIFTAIFDNLILNSWQQNK
-765 KYILDFDYQ
+765 ASSQIVISISIHKIGGLLKIVYEDSGAGLPPKYINDPMRILEVHESSRENGHGLG
-774 MAYQRM
+774 MWIVHNTIRM
-780 EDQNLLI
+780 TGGDVI
-787 SLYDSTEANYEKL
+787 SIDGHNGFHFNFELGEKL
-800 QIYRLIFIGRPMNVV
+800 
-815 VQKFVNETYHVE
+815 
-827 NDYMFQLDPRIYD
+827 
-840 TVPQYIVDVCNQAI
+840 
-854 NELRTVQPA
+854 